1 LQNNSAFYFVS
12 GYEGTGKT
20 FLWNTIV
27 SYLRARKKIVLTVA
41 SSGVAALL
49 LPNGRT
55 AHSRF
60 KIPLDIDDSSM
71 CDIKRGSQLAD
82 LIVETS
88 LIIWDEALMI
98 GKRCFE
104 AFDRS
109 LRDIMSNHDEC
120 LKNKPFGGKVIVLGG
135 DLRQILP
142 VIENG
147 TRTQIINASIIKSYL
162 WQYCQ
167 VFKLTINMRLQNGCL
182 NNEQCNDMRSFGEW
196 LLQLGE
202 GLIESTKHDGETEA
216 SWIKIPDEFLIYTD
230 DLKIKA
236 IFEYTYPDFIT
247 NYFNMEYLKQ
257 RAILTPTNDLA
268 DEINAY
274 ILDIVPKQSK
284 EYLSVDSISK
294 CFDTCNDADILYP
307 TEYLNTLNANNFPQ
321 HRLLLKVGV
330 PIMLL
335 RNLNQSIGLCNGTR
349 LIITNLG
356 DNIIEA
362 AIITGTNIG
371 SKVYIPRI
379 NLTTRGTKWPFILC
393 RRQFPIKVCYAMTIN
408 KSQGQN

>member
-1 LQNNSAFYFVS
+1 
-12 GYEGTGKT
+12 
-20 FLWNTIV
+20 
-27 SYLRARKKIVLTVA
+27 
-41 SSGVAALL
+41 
-49 LPNGRT
+49 
-55 AHSRF
+55 
-60 KIPLDIDDSSM
+60 
-71 CDIKRGSQLAD
+71 
-82 LIVETS
+82 
-88 LIIWDEALMI
+88 
-98 GKRCFE
+98 
-104 AFDRS
+104 
-109 LRDIMSNHDEC
+109 
-120 LKNKPFGGKVIVLGG
+120 
-135 DLRQILP
+135 
-142 VIENG
+142 
-147 TRTQIINASIIKSYL
+147 
-162 WQYCQ
+162 
-167 VFKLTINMRLQNGCL
+167 MRLQNADL
-182 NNEQCNDMRSFGEW
+182 NSEQCNDMRSFGEW

-202 GLIESTKHDGETEA
+202 GLIESTKHDGDSEA
-216 SWIKIPDEFLIYTD
+216 SWIKIPNELLIYTD

-236 IFEYTYPDFIT
+236 IFEYTYPDFIK
-247 NYFNMEYLKQ
+247 NYFSTEYLKQ

-321 HRLLLKVGV
+321 HRLVLKIGV

-408 KSQGQN
+408 KSQGQTLHNVGIYLKKPVFTHGQLTVCSTI